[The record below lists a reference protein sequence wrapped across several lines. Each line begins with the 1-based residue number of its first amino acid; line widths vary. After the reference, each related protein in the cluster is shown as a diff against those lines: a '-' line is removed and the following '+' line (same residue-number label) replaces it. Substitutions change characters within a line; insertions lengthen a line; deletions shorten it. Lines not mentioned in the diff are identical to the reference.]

1 MWKSLWIGIAFA
13 LIAVSAEPA
22 IDNEEIVGDTVED
35 AVVGEENNNNYDDD
49 YKNIDGNIPGFDFDK
64 GLPSPDELLAMLESM
79 NLSDEE
85 KANLHDAIMNNANLD
100 SVVERSQTSGKP
112 FMYQIFM
119 LLGLL
124 SIVAVIFVFFGYKLY
139 KSLIEKERRREM
151 KRKQKELKKKK

>member
-22 IDNEEIVGDTVED
+22 IDNEEIVGDTVVED

-49 YKNIDGNIPGFDFDK
+49 DSKKIDGNIPGFDFDK
-64 GLPSPDELLAMLESM
+64 GLPSPEEFLAMLESM

-100 SVVERSQTSGKP
+100 QVLERSQTSGKP
-112 FMYQIFM
+112 FMYQILM

-124 SIVAVIFVFFGYKLY
+124 SIVAIIFGIY
-139 KSLIEKERRREM
+139 
-151 KRKQKELKKKK
+151 